1 MMKSQL
7 HSYSSIPA
15 VLVSLLFTLSFIA
28 LPCSS
33 SIVTLQ
39 QSPPVSG
46 LRIALQHIDS
56 GKSLTKFERIRHALK
71 REKQRRETL
80 KAMLLAGTQIS
91 SQVHPTITGLEYVM
105 QVGIGTPPVRY
116 NAVINTG
123 ADLIW
128 TQCKPC
134 LNCMKQ
140 STLLFDSE
148 KSSSFSNLSCSSPF
162 CDALQ
167 LSLCAIDICTYTYVY
182 NKDTYTRG
190 TMATETFTFGENA
203 KVSDLAF
210 GCGQDNHF
218 FEEDGF
224 GGVMG
229 MGRGMMSLVSQLN
242 VSKFSYCLPSIADDT
257 KSIST
262 LFLGSVPNFSLDSA
276 TTKTTYLVKNKI
288 YPSFYY
294 VMLCG
299 ISVGDARLDI
309 DEDKF
314 AVNDDGNGGMA
325 IDASTTNTVLEEE
338 AFHRVA
344 NEFASQMN
352 ATVDDTSS
360 DGYVACFNLHSSVV
374 VPKLVFHF
382 ENADI
387 ELDNYMINDPRS
399 GKWCLTMAISGD
411 GTSVLG
417 NMQQRNMLVV
427 YDLEKEMVS
436 FVPKRC

>member
-1 MMKSQL
+1 MN
-7 HSYSSIPA
+7 
-15 VLVSLLFTLSFIA
+15 LLFNLILLFIA

-33 SIVTLQ
+33 SKITMHY
-39 QSPPVSG
+39 STPKPG
-46 LRIALQHIDS
+46 FRIALQHVDS
-56 GKSLTKFERIRHALK
+56 GKSLAKFESIRHALK
-71 REKQRRETL
+71 REKQRRESL
-80 KAMLLAGTQIS
+80 NAMLLEGTQIS
-91 SQVHPTITGLEYVM
+91 ARVHPTITGLEYVM

-134 LNCMKQ
+134 SKCMKQ
-140 STLLFDSE
+140 STPFFDSE
-148 KSSSFSNLSCSSPF
+148 KSSSFSNLSCSSHF
-162 CDALQ
+162 CDTLQ
-167 LSLCAIDICTYTYVY
+167 TFCAIDQCTYIYVY
-182 NKDTYTRG
+182 NADTYTRG
-190 TMATETFTFGENA
+190 TMATETFTFGENV

-218 FEEDGF
+218 SEDGF
-224 GGVMG
+224 GGLMG
-229 MGRGMMSLVSQLN
+229 MGRGLLSLVSQLN
-242 VSKFSYCLPSIADDT
+242 ESAFAYCLPSIDEDT
-257 KSIST
+257 ENTGT
-262 LFLGSVPNFSLDSA
+262 LFLGSPPNFSLGNA
-276 TTKTTYLVKNKI
+276 ITKTTYLVRNKL

-294 VMLCG
+294 VSFYG
-299 ISVGDARLDI
+299 ISVGDVRLDI
-309 DEDKF
+309 DEDNF
-314 AVNDDGNGGMA
+314 AVSDDGNGGMA

-338 AFHRVA
+338 AFNRMA

-352 ATVDDTSS
+352 ATIDNTSS
-360 DGYVACFNLHSSVV
+360 DGYVACFNLQSSVM

-399 GKWCLTMAISGD
+399 RKLCLTMAISSD

-427 YDLEKEMVS
+427 YDMQNEMVS
-436 FVPKRC
+436 FMPTRCDQI